1 MTLVGSTFEYSLHVL
16 QFCVCRIF
24 CFPPKILTKRP
35 DIFLIDL
42 KLGPKLCLWEF
53 VESSAP
59 AWPCVAFT
67 RGRTRTAIVALL
79 SRPLRRRAGPVSR
92 GREESE
98 TVPRTVSPSRPAGH
112 LTQHLRSR
120 QGLPLVCCWQGKHP
134 CGPQPARA
142 LEIVG

>member
-1 MTLVGSTFEYSLHVL
+1 MTLVGSTFEYSVHVL

-24 CFPPKILTKRP
+24 CFPSKVLTKRP
-35 DIFLIDL
+35 DIFLLDL
-42 KLGPKLCLWEF
+42 KVGPKLCLWEF
-53 VESSAP
+53 VESSAS
-59 AWPCVAFT
+59 AWPRVAFIW
-67 RGRTRTAIVALL
+67 GRTRTATVALL

-120 QGLPLVCCWQGKHP
+120 QGLPLVCCRQGKRP